1 MLEIDNHKEELGFDA
16 QLRIVKE
23 AYPAVGEYIERLEEQ
38 QHASSDLPKYDDND
52 EIISREEEN

>member
-1 MLEIDNHKEELGFDA
+1 MVSIDNHKEELSFDA

-23 AYPAVGEYIERLEEQ
+23 AYPAVREYIERLEEQ

-52 EIISREEEN
+52 EIISSEEEN